1 MTNEEAIKQLVT
13 WAYYTSP
20 EFLPPMQVVEALR
33 LAVDVLNH
41 NFHTRPD
48 GKPLTL
54 EQLRGMD
61 GQPVWI
67 MESPDWGHWELSEDA
82 EDYLADRDTAL
93 YGDTYS
99 AQDCNGGE
107 HQLRWIAYAYPPAH
121 IDREAWESCKYCNG
135 KKTLYQHTNSTKLFI
150 NTFGAAATLV
160 TECIACPPYADCCMK
175 DISANSAFR
184 IKFCPECGRPLT
196 EAAWAELEK
205 RVRGL

>member
-13 WAYYTSP
+13 WVYYTSP

-82 EDYLADRDTAL
+82 EDYIAGRDTFL
-93 YGDTYS
+93 YGSTYPDH
-99 AQDCNGGE
+99 DCKGGV

-121 IDREAWESCKYCNG
+121 IDRDEWEPCGLCGTLNDEIMCKFS
-135 KKTLYQHTNSTKLFI
+135 KKTEYDQST
-150 NTFGAAATLV
+150 TSR
-160 TECIACPPYADCCMK
+160 YAM
-175 DISANSAFR
+175 AR
-184 IKFCPECGRPLT
+184 FCPNCGRPLT
-196 EAAWAELEK
+196 EEGWAELGK
-205 RVRGL
+205 RVRG